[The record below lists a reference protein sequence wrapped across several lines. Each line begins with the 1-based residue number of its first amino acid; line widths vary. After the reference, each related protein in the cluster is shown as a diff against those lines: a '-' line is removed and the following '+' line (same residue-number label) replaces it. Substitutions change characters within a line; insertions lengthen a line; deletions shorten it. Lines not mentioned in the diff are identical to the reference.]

1 VASEVRSTATGSLTT
16 ASSPTSADAVFFG
29 GSSVSAATK
38 VFDQAAAANPT
49 IKLFAPSALDEDS
62 FATALSAAAQRNLY
76 VSAPGLLPK
85 ELATAA
91 GTFLADFRSAYGHV
105 PSSQAILGYEAMSA
119 VLAVIHGAGSDANN
133 RTTVTHD
140 FFKITNRSSPLG
152 TYSIN
157 QNGDTSLGPTTFVI
171 EHPRDSRL
179 VAIQTG

>member
-1 VASEVRSTATGSLTT
+1 
-16 ASSPTSADAVFFG
+16 
-29 GSSVSAATK
+29 
-38 VFDQAAAANPT
+38 
-49 IKLFAPSALDEDS
+49 
-62 FATALSAAAQRNLY
+62 
-76 VSAPGLLPK
+76 
-85 ELATAA
+85 
-91 GTFLADFRSAYGHV
+91 
-105 PSSQAILGYEAMSA
+105 MSA